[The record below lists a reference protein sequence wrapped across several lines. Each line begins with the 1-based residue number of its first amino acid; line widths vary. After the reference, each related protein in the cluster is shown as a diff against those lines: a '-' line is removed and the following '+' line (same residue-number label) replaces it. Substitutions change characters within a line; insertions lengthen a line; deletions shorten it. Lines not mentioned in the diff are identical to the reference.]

1 MSLLDTVTKLFS
13 RKVPQGRNTVSAA
26 LGEPV
31 ALSHTLTVDRLHSI
45 LRRAEMGDTA
55 DLFSLYRDIRLGS
68 AHVQTITNQRQLAV
82 LTKTL
87 NIVPE
92 DSKNPLDVRAA
103 DACRALTRSHGW
115 QSVAMAHLLKGHL
128 YPVAVLEQCYKT
140 APLGNREGLR
150 YIPDE
155 WAAVP
160 YRLLDYTEG
169 HLMLWDADPTRGHR
183 LGTKQ
188 ALTPIRHIVHRGHL
202 LTDIPDN
209 WGGPMRAALFWWLF
223 ATMDRDWWVRFLD
236 RFGAPFIVGRYDS
249 NDDKSKRTLTAA
261 FSAATRLFG
270 LVVSK
275 ETDIDVKAVA
285 TSSHGEAFEKLQT
298 FANGELSKLFLGQ
311 SMTVSAQ
318 AGGLGGAQAEVQQNT
333 LGDIE
338 AWDLSALAATVNT
351 QIIAP
356 FLEMN
361 GLTGR
366 AILQVATD
374 TSKELA
380 GKTAFLTAAT
390 QAGLAPTDEAIKI
403 LSDASG
409 IPLQRAGQ
417 PIAPALGQ
425 PAAFAAAKPEHPA
438 ARILR
443 RAGQPTNAQLDQ
455 IAAKGA
461 PALAEAF
468 TGRFAVVPGLIAA
481 STSPADLE
489 RRLSAHF
496 STLPPARISALI
508 EDALNAYAAT
518 GSATP

>member
-13 RKVPQGRNTVSAA
+13 RKVPQGRNTVGAA

-45 LRRAEMGDTA
+45 LRRAEMGDTQ

-92 DSKNPLDVRAA
+92 DAKNPLDVRAA
-103 DACRALTRSHGW
+103 DACRNLTRSPGW

-128 YPVAVLEQCYKT
+128 YPVAVLEQCYKA
-140 APLGNREGLR
+140 APVGNPDGLR
-150 YIPDE
+150 YVPDE

-169 HLMLWDADPTRGHR
+169 HLMLWDADPFRGHR

-188 ALTPIRHIVHRGHL
+188 KLTPIRHIVHRGHL

-249 NDDKSKRTLTAA
+249 SDEKSKRTLTAA

-275 ETDIDVKAVA
+275 ETDIEVKAVA
-285 TSSHGEAFEKLQT
+285 TSSHGEAFEKLQH

-311 SMTVSAQ
+311 SMTVTAQ

-351 QIIAP
+351 QIIEP

-361 GLTGR
+361 GLNGR
-366 AILQVATD
+366 ATLQVATD
-374 TSKELA
+374 TTHELA

-409 IPLQRAGQ
+409 IPLQRAGIQ
-417 PIAPALGQ
+417 PLGQ
-425 PAAFAAAKPEHPA
+425 PAAFAAAKPGLSPSA
-438 ARILR
+438 TLR
-443 RAGQPTNAQLDQ
+443 RYGQPTNAQLDQ
-455 IAAKGA
+455 IAAIGA
-461 PALAEAF
+461 PDLAAAF
-468 TGRFAVVPGLIAA
+468 TGRFSVIPGMIAA
-481 STSPADLE
+481 STSAQDLE
-489 RRLSAHF
+489 QRLAAHF
-496 STLPPARISALI
+496 STLPPRRISALI
-508 EDALNAYAAT
+508 EDALTAYAAT

>member
-1 MSLLDTVTKLFS
+1 MSLLDTITNLFT
-13 RKVPQGRNTVSAA
+13 RKPPQGRNTVNAA
-26 LGEPV
+26 LGEPP
-31 ALSHTLTVDRLHSI
+31 ALSHTLTVDRLHGI
-45 LRRAEMGDTA
+45 LRRAEMGDTQ

-92 DSKNPLDVRAA
+92 DGKNPQDIRAS
-103 DACRALTRSHGW
+103 DACRALTRSIGW
-115 QSVAMAHLLKGHL
+115 QGVAMAHLLKGHL

-140 APLGNREGLR
+140 APAGNPDGLR

-160 YRLLDYTEG
+160 YRLLDYTDG

-188 ALTPIRHIVHRGHL
+188 ELTPIRHIVHRGHL

-249 NDDKSKRTLTAA
+249 SDDKSKATLTRA

-275 ETDIDVKAVA
+275 ETDIAVHAVA

-311 SMTVSAQ
+311 SMTVTAQ
-318 AGGLGGAQAEVQQNT
+318 AGGLGGSQAEVQQNT

-366 AILQVATD
+366 ALLQVATD

-390 QAGLAPTDEAIKI
+390 QAGLTPTDEAIKI

-409 IPLQRAGQ
+409 IPLQRAG
-417 PIAPALGQ
+417 IISAPAALS
-425 PAAFAAAKPEHPA
+425 AFAASTAQETTA
-438 ARILR
+438 AAILR
-443 RAGQPTNAQLDQ
+443 RHGQPTNAQLDQ
-455 IAAKGA
+455 IATIGA
-461 PALAEAF
+461 PALANAF
-468 TGRFAVVPGLIAA
+468 TGRFSVVPGMIAA
-481 STSPADLE
+481 STSPQDLE
-489 RRLSAHF
+489 RRLAAHF
-496 STLPPARISALI
+496 STLPPARISALT
-508 EDALNAYAAT
+508 EEALIAYAAT